1 MQGIVVKFDPS
12 KGFGFIRSKNN
23 DNDIFVHIKN
33 VSNASILSTGQT
45 VEFKIQNSNKG
56 QSAVSVVAGR
66 KQQSPFFI
74 FGGIAIII
82 IFIITTF
89 LVLQYKVHEL
99 LSYLIAVNI
108 ATFIVYG
115 YDKKIAGSDKLR
127 VPESLLQVLALIGGS
142 PAALVAQKFF
152 RHKTIKSSFQIVY
165 WIIVIV
171 QVLGV
176 LWITFK
182 T

>member
-45 VEFKIQNSNKG
+45 VEFQIKNSKKG
-56 QSAVSVVAGR
+56 QAAVLVVAGR

-74 FGGIAIII
+74 FGAIATVV
-82 IFIITTF
+82 IFIISTF
-89 LVLQYKVHEL
+89 LVLQYQVHML
-99 LSYLIAVNI
+99 LAYFVAVNI
-108 ATFIVYG
+108 MTFIVYG

-127 VPESLLQVLALIGGS
+127 VPESILQTLAIIGGS
-142 PAALVAQKFF
+142 PAALIAQKFF

-165 WIIVIV
+165 WLIVIM
-171 QVLGV
+171 QILGI
-176 LWITFK
+176 LWITMK
-182 T
+182 V